1 MSNSPLPE
9 LRPLNDI
16 AIIVPLNPSLL
27 ELQKADRFGL
37 NVREKT
43 LEEYLR
49 WRVIAAGPGV
59 YSSAGT
65 ICPNPLKVG
74 DVVICMTWT
83 NQDIRERWDKV
94 AELIRGQKCLAVRGF
109 APENYLVIVDHIG
122 TE

>member
-1 MSNSPLPE
+1 LENKLSVELPH
-9 LRPLNDI
+9 RTKSQVVKQISRFSVQMKRVD
-16 AIIVPLNPSLL
+16 AIC
-27 ELQKADRFGL
+27 
-37 NVREKT
+37 EKT

-74 DVVICMTWT
+74 DVVICMTWA

-94 AELIRGQKCLAVRGF
+94 AELIHGQKCLAIRGF
-109 APENYLVIVDHIG
+109 APENYLVVVDHISS
-122 TE
+122 E

>member
-1 MSNSPLPE
+1 MLQ
-9 LRPLNDI
+9 PLNDI
-16 AIIVPLNPSLL
+16 AIIIPLNPSLL

-59 YSSAGT
+59 YSSTGT

-94 AELIRGQKCLAVRGF
+94 AELIHGQKCLAVRGF
-109 APENYLVIVDHIG
+109 ATENYLVVVDHISS
-122 TE
+122 E